1 MTFSNRTRKCVGTL
15 AALVACS
22 AIIVPT
28 TSAMIPDRAHG
39 PTVDTESTQ
48 PTSSLQTYNVGA
60 TLSDLVQSYEWHAP
74 GVGAL
79 FVEPT
84 VQSPTTIVA
93 RFEGLPAGHVA
104 LPSAVVS
111 RPAPAD
117 NVPAQAPTSAVV
129 SRPAPADSIR
139 AQAPN
144 LPAELPAFSNDGPR
158 TAPDALVR
166 PTEQPPVA
174 EPGFD
179 WTDAGIGIAIGA
191 IVGLMLG
198 AALLFG
204 RRRGTLAGA

>member
-1 MTFSNRTRKCVGTL
+1 MTFSNRTRRCVGTL

-28 TSAMIPDRAHG
+28 TSAMIPDRYAG
-39 PTVDTESTQ
+39 VTVDTESAQ
-48 PTSSLQTYNVGA
+48 PSSTLQTYNVGA

-79 FVEPT
+79 FVKPA
-84 VQSPTTIVA
+84 VQSPTAIVA
-93 RFEGLPAGHVA
+93 PQIDGLPAGLVA
-104 LPSAVVS
+104 LPSVVS

-117 NVPAQAPTSAVV
+117 NIVARPDVPTVVPALST
-129 SRPAPADSIR
+129 DS
-139 AQAPN
+139 
-144 LPAELPAFSNDGPR
+144 PR
-158 TAPDALVR
+158 TVPDALVR
-166 PTEQPPVA
+166 PTEQLPVA

-191 IVGLMLG
+191 VVGLMLG